1 MNNVMKNKLKKR
13 ISLLMGLS
21 ICITIAF
28 LLTGCGEST
37 PIEGM
42 VISNEPYVSAAEI
55 EKAEQ
60 PAELNVGE
68 PIYGSI
74 SFIESP
80 KGMKYQAKWLLND
93 NEIKTD
99 EKAMETDKRGEL
111 VFPLEAEKITAGT
124 LKLQILYKDE
134 VLAEKE
140 IQIK

>member
-1 MNNVMKNKLKKR
+1 MNNQKKNKSKKT
-13 ISLLMGLS
+13 IQTLLGLS
-21 ICITIAF
+21 ICIVTLF
-28 LLTGCGEST
+28 MLTGCGESS

-60 PAELNVGE
+60 LTELSAGE
-68 PIYGSI
+68 AIYGSI

-93 NEIKTD
+93 QEIKID

-111 VFPLEAEKITAGT
+111 VFSLEAERVAAGT
-124 LKLQILYKDE
+124 LKLQILYKDV

-140 IQIK
+140 ILIR

>member
-1 MNNVMKNKLKKR
+1 MNNKLSNKSKKT
-13 ISLLMGLS
+13 IQALLGLA
-21 ICITIAF
+21 ICLGTLF
-28 LLTGCGEST
+28 MLTGCGEST

-55 EKAEQ
+55 ESAEQ
-60 PAELNVGE
+60 LTELSVGE
-68 PIYGSI
+68 PVYGSV

-80 KGMKYQAKWLLND
+80 KGMKYQAIWLLND

-111 VFPLEAEKITAGT
+111 VFPLEAERVAAGT

-140 IQIK
+140 ILIK